1 MEKQNDKIIFI
12 DDNGLKTELNI
23 LFTYKNEERN
33 REYVLFYDEMNP
45 DEIIAGYLS
54 ENNEVLDIEDDDEY
68 DELEKVL
75 ASFEEEQDN

>member
-1 MEKQNDKIIFI
+1 MEKQNDKIVFI

-45 DEIIAGYLS
+45 SEIIAGYLS
-54 ENNEVLDIEDDDEY
+54 DDNEILDIEDDDEY

-75 ASFEEEQDN
+75 ASFQEEEEI

>member
-75 ASFEEEQDN
+75 SSFEEEQDN